1 MEQESWKEVEIGIDV
16 RADRNQYY
24 RKNTYRREELEVGGI
39 IDDRG
44 LDGRDVFNAV
54 KVKAMDEQS
63 LTITY
68 SDREYTLNKEKKYVY
83 VDSGGRDYASFDLE
97 VSIHF

>member
-1 MEQESWKEVEIGIDV
+1 MTGVHC
-16 RADRNQYY
+16 AYN
-24 RKNTYRREELEVGGI
+24 
-39 IDDRG
+39 RG

-68 SDREYTLNKEKKYVY
+68 GDREYTLNKEKKYVY